1 MATFR
6 EAKVLEVTETRADLV
21 RARVA
26 LPGDTGGAG
35 DEVEAVG
42 FPEMLGSLAPGDRV
56 VVNTTG
62 IELGLGT
69 GGVAFVLWNL
79 DGDPP
84 DPRLE
89 GHIMKMRYTPW
100 QTEVVTAESPESPHH
115 LALADV
121 ESIDGMPV
129 VACTLHSQVA
139 AIAAGIKEERS
150 GARVGYLMTDGAC
163 LPIAWSDLVVDLK
176 RVGLLDVTCT
186 SGHAFGGDLESV
198 TIFSGLAALKVVGN
212 CDVVIAGMGPGV
224 VGTGTTLGHTAI
236 EQGHL
241 LDAASA
247 LGGRAIACVRISYA
261 DKRARHHGISH
272 HTLTALRLATHR
284 RATVVLPSLPE
295 DYSAAITEQ
304 LAGAGI
310 PKKHDVVEADGE
322 AGLALLVAR
331 GVEPASMGR
340 PLDEVK
346 ELFLAA
352 AAAGNIAGRVI
363 PGSSPA

>member
-1 MATFR
+1 MPSFR
-6 EAKVLEVTETRADLV
+6 EATILDVIEERADLV

-26 LPGDTGGAG
+26 LPNG
-35 DEVEAVG
+35 EVEAIG
-42 FPEMLGSLAPGDRV
+42 FPGMLGPLGPGDRV
-56 VVNTTG
+56 IVNTTG

-69 GGVAFVLWNL
+69 GGVAFVLWNI
-79 DGDPP
+79 DGGVPE
-84 DPRLE
+84 PRLE

-115 LALADV
+115 DALANV
-121 ESIDGMPV
+121 ETIAGMPV

-139 AIAAGIKEERS
+139 AIAAGIKEARS

-163 LPIAWSDLVVDLK
+163 LPIAWSDLVRDLK
-176 RVGLLDVTCT
+176 KTGLVDVTCT

-198 TIFSGLAALKVVGN
+198 TIFSGLAALKVVGE

-247 LGGRAIACVRISYA
+247 LDGKAIACVRISYA
-261 DKRARHHGISH
+261 DERARHHGVSH

-284 RATVVLPSLPE
+284 RATVVIPELPAANA
-295 DYSAAITEQ
+295 AAIDEQ
-304 LAGAGI
+304 LSAQGIGAR
-310 PKKHDVVEADGE
+310 HDVVTADGGP
-322 AGLALLVAR
+322 GLALLTEHGIA
-331 GVEPASMGR
+331 PTSMGR
-340 PLDEVK
+340 STTQVK
-346 ELFLAA
+346 ELFLAG
-352 AAAGNIAGRVI
+352 AAAGRVAAHT
-363 PGSSPA
+363 P